1 MYFAGVYLFA
11 WTPYTVVSIK
21 MAFFGISKTT
31 NMEFKLLAFFAKTSF
46 IFNPLVYIGFHPP
59 YRWEYVHFLIQTFVT
74 IADERAYL
82 YGFFVW
88 CKSQLKFL
96 LISRKNLFLYEWA
109 HLSKMVWVG
118 YALKHQKI
126 LIIECPWKVLLP
138 SPQILVT
145 EKVKSFSFQFL
156 VTTLYIHTY
165 IYNNYGFCFINLHL
179 AVSKIVRC
187 NVCLA
192 WDTVWWAVLSHNTI
206 SQIGR
211 TKETIVMTTKMRT
224 T

>member
-1 MYFAGVYLFA
+1 
-11 WTPYTVVSIK
+11 
-21 MAFFGISKTT
+21 
-31 NMEFKLLAFFAKTSF
+31 MEFKLLAFFAKTSF

-74 IADERAYL
+74 IADERAQL
-82 YGFFVW
+82 YGFFVC

-109 HLSKMVWVG
+109 LLLKMVWVG

-126 LIIECPWKVLLP
+126 LLIECPWKVLLP

-145 EKVKSFSFQFL
+145 EKVKLFSFQFL

-165 IYNNYGFCFINLHL
+165 IYITTMGFALLISILQSLKLWGVMSVWREIQFGER
-179 AVSKIVRC
+179 S
-187 NVCLA
+187 CL
-192 WDTVWWAVLSHNTI
+192 TILSH
-206 SQIGR
+206 
-211 TKETIVMTTKMRT
+211 K
-224 T
+224 